1 MSLLL
6 IGIVDILLRKCL
18 FANLPPINLYLVSQ
32 NIYKTVLLV
41 HQLP

>member
-6 IGIVDILLRKCL
+6 IGIVDILSGKCL
-18 FANLPPINLYLVSQ
+18 FANLPLINLYLVSQ
-32 NIYKTVLLV
+32 NIYKTFPLA